1 MALRMLWK
9 SMLAF
14 LLFEFR
20 DAYVLLL
27 LAGISLAYPM
37 EEIKDEIADAGAAD
51 HEKRTERSDRRAGLD
66 RPAPPS
72 AVGPSYCLS

>member
-14 LLFEFR
+14 LSFEFR
-20 DAYVLLL
+20 EAYVLLL

-37 EEIKDEIADAGAAD
+37 EEIRDEIAEIQAED
-51 HEKRTERSDRRAGLD
+51 HEKQ
-66 RPAPPS
+66 
-72 AVGPSYCLS
+72 

>member
-14 LLFEFR
+14 LSFEFR
-20 DAYVLLL
+20 EAYVLLL

-37 EEIKDEIADAGAAD
+37 EEIQDEMADVETDIKENG
-51 HEKRTERSDRRAGLD
+51 EE
-66 RPAPPS
+66 
-72 AVGPSYCLS
+72 

>member
-14 LLFEFR
+14 LLCEFR
-20 DAYVLLL
+20 EAYVLLL

-37 EEIKDEIADAGAAD
+37 DEIKDEMRDVEAETKEHG
-51 HEKRTERSDRRAGLD
+51 EG
-66 RPAPPS
+66 
-72 AVGPSYCLS
+72 

>member
-20 DAYVLLL
+20 EAYVLLL

-37 EEIKDEIADAGAAD
+37 EEIKDEIAEAEAEE
-51 HEKRTERSDRRAGLD
+51 HEEK
-66 RPAPPS
+66 
-72 AVGPSYCLS
+72 